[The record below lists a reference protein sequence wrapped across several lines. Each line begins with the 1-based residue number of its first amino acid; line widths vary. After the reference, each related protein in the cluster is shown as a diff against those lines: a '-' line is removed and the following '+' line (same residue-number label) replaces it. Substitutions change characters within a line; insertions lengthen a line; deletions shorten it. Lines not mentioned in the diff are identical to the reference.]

1 MQENAAAGALLKW
14 PVGVREGFSARQE
27 PRVRAG
33 DFPGTTEHQLGDNA
47 EAALVPG
54 GDQRTEWLRDGQTC
68 AASRLCVGTR
78 RPGRNDDR
86 DKSRSLGFSPGT
98 NFLSPFKSSVFF

>member
-14 PVGVREGFSARQE
+14 PVGVREGFSARRE

-47 EAALVPG
+47 EAALCLVVISARNGWGMGKRAPRSGFVWAQG
-54 GDQRTEWLRDGQTC
+54 GRAGMTI
-68 AASRLCVGTR
+68 GTKVVVWALAR
-78 RPGRNDDR
+78 ARNPR
-86 DKSRSLGFSPGT
+86 QP
-98 NFLSPFKSSVFF
+98 